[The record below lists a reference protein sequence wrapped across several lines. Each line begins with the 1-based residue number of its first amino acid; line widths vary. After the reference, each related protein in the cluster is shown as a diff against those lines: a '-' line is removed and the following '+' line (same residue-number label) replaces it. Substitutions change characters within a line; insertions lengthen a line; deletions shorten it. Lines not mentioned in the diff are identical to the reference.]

1 MGYGFSAI
9 NNNDIIVIDQD
20 FSNYCLH
27 STITVDNANCSY
39 GTFQNNFG
47 HYYKSLYIPNIL
59 GVIALCNSTHDVSC
73 WSSLSAHGTN
83 QILIIPDYGLNFSFQ
98 IYFYVPSTA
107 FSVTS
112 GYGLNVYNQLGNL
125 TFSST
130 LSYLKHLVTYTVDTR
145 NSSEL
150 PYPIGISN
158 PVFVLNPFHMQGD
171 YHYQYEGGLYYS
183 GTSAYFASISNINGR
198 YYLETRSDAIDNL
211 NNASWSGSGSGFAYW
226 EENCHI
232 YLGRI

>member
-1 MGYGFSAI
+1 MDYGFSAI
-9 NNNDIIVIDQD
+9 NNNDIIVIDQN

-27 STITVDNANCSY
+27 STITVNNSNCSY
-39 GTFQNNFG
+39 GYFQNNFG
-47 HYYKSLYIPNIL
+47 HYYKSLYIPNIP
-59 GVIALCNSTHDVSC
+59 GVIALCNSMHDVSC
-73 WSSLSAHGTN
+73 WGSLSAYGTN
-83 QILIIPDYGLNFSFQ
+83 QILIIPDYGLSFSFQ

-107 FSVTS
+107 FSVVS

-130 LSYLKHLVTYTVDTR
+130 LSYLKHLVTYTVNTSI
-145 NSSEL
+145 NSEL

-171 YHYQYEGGLYYS
+171 YHYQYEEGLYYS
-183 GTSAYFASISNINGR
+183 GTSGYFASISNINGR
-198 YYLETRSDAIDNL
+198 YYLETWSAAIESV
-211 NNASWSGSGSGFAYW
+211 NNANWSGSGSGFAYW
-226 EENCHI
+226 ENNCHI